1 MPKVKTNSAAKKRFT
16 FTGTGK
22 IKRRHAYKSHI
33 LTKKSKK
40 RKRNIILFINRMS
53 SSKCRK
59 RPLAV
64 KTIQKNAKIS

>member
-1 MPKVKTNSAAKKRFT
+1 MPKVKTNFAAKKRFT

-40 RKRNIILFINRMS
+40 RKRNLGKMS
-53 SSKCRK
+53 IVDKANLNIVRQ
-59 RPLAV
+59 LLV
-64 KTIQKNAKIS
+64 K